1 MTILSLSGINSK
13 LTPTK
18 IFYRKNISPEKIYPH
33 YFPFNYNSI
42 SKKSKFYLQNWF
54 NFVERIKPTYEL
66 FFGTVYN
73 PELYPTLTFLSY
85 AQALESYH
93 SRTYDNKG
101 VVSDELFNDLESR
114 IRQAIKKMI
123 LEPEN
128 RQHFYSQAGHM
139 NQKNL
144 KTRIEDLF
152 QKHGNL
158 FAIFISNK
166 DEFIQKVLDTRNFYT
181 HYIKKF
187 EEKAAKLLE
196 LPFLSDKL
204 RFMLFVIL
212 LKEMGFDDEFTM
224 MSLRQYMNFTAV
236 RSIYY

>member
-1 MTILSLSGINSK
+1 M
-13 LTPTK
+13 
-18 IFYRKNISPEKIYPH
+18 
-33 YFPFNYNSI
+33 
-42 SKKSKFYLQNWF
+42 
-54 NFVERIKPTYEL
+54 
-66 FFGTVYN
+66 
-73 PELYPTLTFLSY
+73 SY

-114 IRQAIKKMI
+114 IRQAIKKTI

-144 KTRIEDLF
+144 KTIIEDLF

-236 RSIYY
+236 RRIYY